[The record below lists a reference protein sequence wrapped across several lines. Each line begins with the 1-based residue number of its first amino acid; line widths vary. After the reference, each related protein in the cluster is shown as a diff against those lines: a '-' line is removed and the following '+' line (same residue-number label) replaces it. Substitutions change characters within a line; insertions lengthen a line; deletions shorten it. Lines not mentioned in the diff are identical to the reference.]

1 MIDHT
6 NEDMMPSTI
15 TVPVIIGIGL
25 SAVFAI
31 SFVGYL
37 NTGTDADIDSKILE
51 FYRDFMLQSNT
62 YVESVYLVNDP
73 PTIVFIVSKTP
84 DGYIVMDDPLPMFQE
99 LYPDENITG
108 FVVVAGGSEMPYDME
123 DDMLQFNTHN
133 KEILRIMGIEGSIE

>member
-1 MIDHT
+1 
-6 NEDMMPSTI
+6 
-15 TVPVIIGIGL
+15 
-25 SAVFAI
+25 
-31 SFVGYL
+31 
-37 NTGTDADIDSKILE
+37 
-51 FYRDFMLQSNT
+51 MLQSNT
-62 YVESVYLVNDP
+62 YVESVYLVDDP

-108 FVVVAGGSEMPYDME
+108 FVVVAGGSEMQYDME